1 MDIHPDESPFNPGKY
16 GPYVQTQ
23 KLKRY
28 QELAY
33 KLLDSGKAYR
43 CFCSEDELEN
53 DRQMALANHQ
63 TPKYSRRCLYL
74 SKDEIQAKLD
84 AKVPYVIRLKMEDN
98 INIE

>member
-1 MDIHPDESPFNPGKY
+1 MDIHPDESPLNPGKY

-74 SKDEIQAKLD
+74 SKDL
-84 AKVPYVIRLKMEDN
+84 YVIRLKMEDN